1 MSDLIGKVEE
11 LGEIVAKHGLT
22 SIMLKDGDTVIE
34 VRRDN
39 ALVGTGMS
47 SQPVHVA
54 VPMGNGEAIRPGIE
68 VPSPMVGVFYRRP
81 SPSDPPYVE
90 EGTRIEVGQ
99 IIGMIEA
106 MKVFNEVES
115 PSAGIVRKFNVQE
128 GGLVQEGDVILVLDA

>member
-11 LGEIVAKHGLT
+11 LSEIVAKHGLT
-22 SIMLKDGDTVIE
+22 SIKLKDGETTIE
-34 VRRDN
+34 VRRDGVP
-39 ALVGTGMS
+39 VG
-47 SQPVHVA
+47 
-54 VPMGNGEAIRPGIE
+54 VPFVDAARPGIE

-90 EGTRIEVGQ
+90 EGSRIEVGQ

-115 PSAGIVRKFNVQE
+115 PAAGIVRKFSVQE
-128 GGLVQEGDVILVLDA
+128 GGLVQEGDVLLVLDA